1 MEKIL
6 VLGATGFLGRNF
18 VANYV
23 DLKDVELTCVTRHN
37 TVNTEKS
44 QDINWIKG
52 DITNQYFIE
61 ELIDSSWDQII
72 NFYWEGLPLRNNFM
86 NQLNLKATKKL
97 IDLISKHSI
106 LLNNIGSGLE
116 FNPSNNKID
125 DNSQDF
131 ANDDF
136 AAVKQEIHRYLSNSE
151 IEFRWIRPFYTYGL
165 WQNSKSLL
173 ASIVIAHKNKTK
185 IDFIN
190 ANLAHDFISA
200 YDFSQALIR
209 IVQSTERQGAF
220 NIGSGILTSVQ
231 SFADATLSA
240 LSGIEIDLRDS
251 SSVKGICSSNLKMSK
266 YFDWTPKYIG
276 AKGIYSYVLN
286 NRKELLDCFNTQSS

>member
-18 VANYV
+18 VANCI
-23 DLKDVELTCVTRHN
+23 DLKDVELTCLTRHN
-37 TVNTEKS
+37 TINTGKI
-44 QDINWIKG
+44 QDINWIQG

-61 ELIDSSWDQII
+61 NLLDSSWDQII
-72 NFYWEGLPLRNNFM
+72 NFYWEGLPLRNNFI
-86 NQLNLKATKKL
+86 NHLNLKRTKKL
-97 IDLISKHSI
+97 IDLISKHKI

-116 FNPSNNKID
+116 FNPSYNKID

-136 AAVKQEIHRYLSNSE
+136 AAIKQEIHRYLSNSE

-173 ASIVIAHKNKTK
+173 ASIVVAYRRKTK
-185 IDFIN
+185 VDFIN
-190 ANLAHDFISA
+190 AKLSHDFISA
-200 YDFSQALIR
+200 YDFSQALIK
-209 IVQSTERQGAF
+209 IIQSSERQGAF

-240 LSGIEIDLRDS
+240 LSGIETDLKDS
-251 SSVKGICSSNLKMSK
+251 SPVKGICSSNLNMSK

-276 AKGIYSYVLN
+276 AKGVYSYVLD
-286 NRKELLDCFNTQSS
+286 NRQELLDCFNTQS